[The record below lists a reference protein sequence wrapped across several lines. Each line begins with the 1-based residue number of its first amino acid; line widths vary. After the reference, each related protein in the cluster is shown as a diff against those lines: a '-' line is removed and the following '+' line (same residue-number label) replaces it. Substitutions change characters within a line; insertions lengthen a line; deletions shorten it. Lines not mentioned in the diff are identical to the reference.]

1 MASSRSRPSMVEI
14 WSPTEKQSEFLSAAE
29 DEVLFGGAAGGG
41 KSDALVID
49 ALGASF
55 DGFLNPKYRALLIRR
70 TFPQLREIVD
80 RTRAIYPAVIPGAE
94 YKEASREWQFPSGA
108 KIIFG
113 YCERDPDV
121 YQYQGQEFQWIGI
134 DELGHFG
141 TSYVYEYLTS
151 RLRSSDPSLPCYM
164 RASCNPGPKWIMRRF
179 GIKKGG
185 EASMVQLDVEG
196 RVFKRRFIPSF
207 LSDNK
212 HLEGTGYRE
221 RLLQLP
227 DAERQMLLDGR
238 WDVFDIPS
246 AVYKNEMRQVRD
258 DARIRTVPHDP
269 ALKTHTVWDLGF
281 ADFMSVIFVQRG
293 PDGAL
298 RVIDYIQDNR
308 KPLDYYVRQLKGKP
322 YNYGT
327 DFIPH
332 DGESKHFLTGKSTR
346 EVMQAMGRTVTVLP
360 RTDVDEGIKAARMV
374 FPRVYFDEVKAEKL
388 IDCLQNYKY
397 GINSQTGAYTQ
408 PVHDDASH
416 GADAFRYLAMCE
428 GEMTNETW
436 GGSIKYPKL
445 SHA

>member
-1 MASSRSRPSMVEI
+1 MADVLE
-14 WSPTEKQSEFLSAAE
+14 WEPTEKQSEFLAASE

-41 KSDALVID
+41 KSDALIVD
-49 ALGASF
+49 ALGPAS
-55 DGFLNPKYRALLIRR
+55 DAWQNPKYRALLIRR

-80 RTRAIYPAVIPGAE
+80 RTRILYPAVIPGATYRE
-94 YKEASREWQFPSGA
+94 ADKEWVFPSGA

-121 YQYQGQEFQWIGI
+121 LQYQGQEFQWIGI
-134 DELGHFG
+134 DELGHFP

-151 RLRSSDPSLPCYM
+151 RLRSPDKSLSCYM
-164 RASCNPGPKWIMRRF
+164 RASCNPGPKWIMQRF
-179 GIKKGG
+179 GITKGG
-185 EASMVQLDVEG
+185 YESMVSLDVEG
-196 RVFKRRFIPSF
+196 RTFKRRFIPSF

-227 DAERQMLLDGR
+227 EAERQMLLDGR

-246 AVYKNEMRQVRD
+246 AVYKHEMRSVRD

-269 ALKTHTVWDLGF
+269 ALKVHTVWDLGF
-281 ADFMSVIFVQRG
+281 ADYMAIIFVQRG
-293 PDGAL
+293 SDGAL

-308 KPLDYYVRQLKGKP
+308 KPLDYYIRLLKDKP

-332 DGESKHFLTGKSTR
+332 DGESKHFLTGKSTK
-346 EVMQAMGRTVTVLP
+346 EVMESMNRSVSVIP
-360 RTDVDEGIKAARMV
+360 RTDVDEGIKLARMI

-397 GINSQTGAYTQ
+397 GINGTTGAFTQ
-408 PVHDDASH
+408 PVHDDSSH

-428 GEMTNETW
+428 GQMTNETW
-436 GGSIKYPKL
+436 SGPIKYPRL
-445 SHA
+445 SFA